1 MKTKE
6 SKQKMKTKNDENKAA
21 WVKESRNSGKKM
33 PKSASS
39 IVLLL
44 LLLAVAGVCL
54 PFFSYFFPS
63 GRDLGQAD
71 SLGDA
76 KASEFRNRA
85 QRANATLNPI

>member
-33 PKSASS
+33 PKSAFS
-39 IVLLL
+39 IVL